1 MQQTVVAVNV
11 VRPYVLDVAFS
22 DGVTRRVDTEPLL
35 WGEAFQPLRDERI
48 FAQVSVDPILWTI
61 VWPNGAD
68 LAPEYL
74 YHGEETP
81 YGRVEIQRPVSPMMK
96 S

>member
-1 MQQTVVAVNV
+1 VEI
-11 VRPYVLDVAFS
+11 
-22 DGVTRRVDTEPLL
+22 GPLL
-35 WGEAFQPLRDERI
+35 WSEVFQPLRNPEF
-48 FAQVSVDPILWTI
+48 FALPAVDPVLKTV

-74 YHGEETP
+74 YYGEETP
-81 YGRVEIQRPVSPMMK
+81 YGRVEIQRPVSPMTK